1 MASSSTPSVRDH
13 ASGRLKRAASTLAE
27 DTQSLVSEIKKAFTM
42 VKNIAVDL
50 EREKESTKVK
60 ELETLAVQL
69 SESCDNC
76 IRHASAIHTVGNEYQ
91 PTSEFTDFKKLL
103 DEQFMKLKAMPSQND
118 RLIRQFQEAVW
129 NVHHKGQPMPGEE
142 EEDIVMTSTQ
152 SNLLNVKCPLS
163 GKMITDLAEPVR
175 RCCTVLS
182 FVGHPF
188 QSKVFAITI
197 FLLCSMDCKHIY
209 EKEAVIAYLPQ
220 NGNKKQCCIAGCPKF
235 LQAHRLV
242 CDPFLLTEIDE
253 LRSMNQQTEQAQNV
267 EDFTGLDDED

>member
-50 EREKESTKVK
+50 EREKESTK

-175 RCCTVLS
+175 
-182 FVGHPF
+182 
-188 QSKVFAITI
+188 
-197 FLLCSMDCKHIY
+197 SMDCKHIY
-209 EKEAVIAYLPQ
+209 EKEAVIAYLPR